1 MFRIDSSS
9 VVDATKQGSI
19 ARYVNH
25 SCEPNCASR
34 IITFE
39 GKKKIVIF
47 AQQDISVGEELTYDY
62 QVWHA
67 DIVNHTADVASS
79 RLRRARSRAT
89 AVPVR
94 AEAR

>member
-1 MFRIDSSS
+1 MTVPQGIGSYMFRIDSSS

-47 AQQDISVGEELTYDY
+47 AQQDIAVGEELTYDY
-62 QVWHA
+62 QV
-67 DIVNHTADVASS
+67 
-79 RLRRARSRAT
+79 
-89 AVPVR
+89 
-94 AEAR
+94 